1 MQNFAL
7 TTWAGERMVAHE
19 PVVAESISEARAFV
33 QGMVTER
40 VRDHTSMLARMGVRY
55 VIEHGHRTLEELST
69 HSPANQIGV
78 WHLVEVEGVTK
89 LIWEP
94 NERYDS

>member
-33 QGMVTER
+33 QGMITER
-40 VRDHTSMLARMGVRY
+40 IRDHTSMLARLGVRY
-55 VIEHGHRTLEELST
+55 IIEHGHRTLEELTT
-69 HSPANQIGV
+69 HSPVNQVGV
-78 WHLVEVEGVTK
+78 WHVVEKAGGGKLV
-89 LIWEP
+89 WQP
-94 NERYDS
+94 NERFDS